1 MTESDKR
8 GFTVLE
14 LLVAISVTA
23 LLAAMLF
30 TITTQV
36 LKTQTESSGSLETN
50 QVAQFILD
58 RIQEDLQCALL
69 RNDGNN

>member
-58 RIQEDLQCALL
+58 RIQEHLQ
-69 RNDGNN
+69 